1 MCVGYVGICYNRRM
15 KLSFALDSQ
24 HHSLD
29 HQPAWIRAYLGFLH
43 AAHIA
48 EVGALTYGNV
58 KEHIDPTMAL
68 CLVSLMRAEAQRARI
83 RAAEHLPFHIRA
95 VRSMPSPN

>member
-1 MCVGYVGICYNRRM
+1 M

-43 AAHIA
+43 VAHIA
-48 EVGALTYGNV
+48 EVGSLTYLHV
-58 KEHIDPTMAL
+58 KDNIDPKIAR
-68 CLVSLMRAEAQRARI
+68 CLVSLMNAEAQRARL
-83 RAAEHLPFHIRA
+83 RAVEHLPFHIRA
-95 VRSMPSPN
+95 VRSMPSLN